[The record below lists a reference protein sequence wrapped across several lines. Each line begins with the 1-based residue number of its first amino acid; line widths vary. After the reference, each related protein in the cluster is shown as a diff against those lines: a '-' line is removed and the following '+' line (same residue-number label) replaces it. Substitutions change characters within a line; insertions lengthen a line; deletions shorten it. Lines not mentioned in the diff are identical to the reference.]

1 MSQLTFRPRL
11 LLLSLLV
18 PLRKSLLLLPMLLL
32 LLLLPSLLALS
43 EGGELGK
50 VVSVCGSE
58 GGEEGEFAGE
68 SGMSVRKKS
77 VMRLDLFLSWADNL
91 M

>member
-1 MSQLTFRPRL
+1 
-11 LLLSLLV
+11 
-18 PLRKSLLLLPMLLL
+18 MLLL

-58 GGEEGEFAGE
+58 GGEEGEFAG
-68 SGMSVRKKS
+68 GVRDECAEKICYEVRPLS
-77 VMRLDLFLSWADNL
+77 FVGRQLNVNFLEVGSWLIVAVL
-91 M
+91 